1 MAVTKFT
8 QHELNQSLNVQTN
21 STSRL
26 SPIWTAAWER
36 VANLKSVYGSFKLSD
51 DVWTLDAEFFAG
63 RNAKKEGVVAARSID
78 FTKLEQS
85 NYLDKTGVI
94 RRLKRLTWI
103 YLHTASGEMTTKVPN
118 AKSLTAL
125 VNEIEPIIKV
135 QLHDLD
141 DECPDGPKLF
151 ANIVST
157 DFESHVPS
165 GMMRNGIYVINKLLN
180 EIDDHFRFVPK
191 THIQLKLSKT
201 TNKTNDK
208 NTVKKGAFD
217 DVEITEI
224 LKQALYFSKL
234 SNLVLDFDNWVKPH
248 YAKAH
253 QSDNDASPI
262 FYFYPTEGSYKWNV
276 NRTIEAKKRF
286 EDEFYSGTRAN
297 LIKEGLLSD
306 GGDFLYSFGDTN
318 QYVNFGT
325 FSPVVNKTLVNTIEI
340 SHRLLVAFFTG
351 MRDQE
356 LYEINANCLRKLS
369 DANYV
374 QVLGYDLKG
383 SDTLGGDERDWPLPK
398 TCLEIIQRQ
407 QQIKERFFADNDYLF
422 KVVWEGNKTTKAF
435 AKNIG
440 LDPNYMLKR
449 MRPTIASIVM
459 LATRS
464 PLAVKSVLGHSEFE
478 QTMGYAKSRK
488 TLQEELVAQDSRINK
503 ALGKKIF
510 DNVKRGNAPTKLA
523 TNILE
528 TAARFVGNS
537 DMAKKAREI
546 VNKYDIDDFAELLD
560 MIDDNLESVEEH
572 LGEQFDFVNS
582 FTLCGAKRS
591 DFNGACSAIPGV
603 KNPSNCK
610 SNCKY
615 RQDLHQN
622 LQYRAKQVEILI
634 EDIADFEP
642 DEPSYY
648 HRVNQLL
655 DFVWG
660 FEGPLEKYKS
670 DLRIQSIVYALD
682 ESDEGSEVRKKLAPN
697 ARQSLAQIMGEA
709 A

>member
-36 VANLKSVYGSFKLSD
+36 VANLKSVYGPFELSD
-51 DVWTLDAEFFAG
+51 DVWTVDTQFFAG
-63 RNAKKEGVVAARSID
+63 KRLRRENEVMVRSFD
-78 FTKLEQS
+78 FTNLEQS
-85 NYLDKTGVI
+85 NYLDKKGVI

-103 YLHTASGEMTTKVPN
+103 YLHTASGEVSTKVTN
-118 AKSLTAL
+118 GKRLINLVLAL
-125 VNEIEPIIKV
+125 EPIISV
-135 QLHDLD
+135 QLRDFD

-151 ANIVST
+151 CNIIST

-165 GMMRNGIYVINKLLN
+165 GTMRNGVFALDKLTN

-191 THIQLKLSKT
+191 TYDQLRKSKT
-201 TNKTNDK
+201 TNKTNDRNAVK
-208 NTVKKGAFD
+208 NGAFED
-217 DVEITEI
+217 SDITAI

-234 SNLVLDFDNWVKPH
+234 SKLVLDFDNWVQPH
-248 YAKAH
+248 YAKAR
-253 QSDNDASPI
+253 QSDSDASPI
-262 FYFYPTEGSYKWNV
+262 FYTNSSGVLQWYV
-276 NRTIEAKKRF
+276 RRTKEASKRF
-286 EDEFYSGTRAN
+286 EDEFYSDARAN
-297 LIKEGLLSD
+297 LIKEGLLTD
-306 GGDFLYSFGDTN
+306 NGDFIYPIGTN
-318 QYVNFGT
+318 NHFVKFEIYA
-325 FSPVVNKTLVNTIEI
+325 PVVNQSLANVIEV
-340 SHRLLVAFFTG
+340 SHRLLIAFFTG

-356 LYEINANCLRKLS
+356 LYALKADCLRELS

-407 QQIKERFFADNDYLF
+407 QQLKNHFFADTDYLF
-422 KVVWEGNKTTKAF
+422 NVEWRQNVTTKAF

-449 MRPTIASIVM
+449 MRPTIASLVM
-459 LATRS
+459 MATRS
-464 PLAVKSVLGHSEFE
+464 PLAVKSVLGHAEFD

-488 TLQEELVAQDSRINK
+488 TLQEELITQDSRVNK

-537 DMAKKAREI
+537 DIAKKAREI
-546 VNKYDIDDFAELLD
+546 VNKYNIDDFAELFD
-560 MIDDNLESVEEH
+560 MIDDNLESVEEY

-591 DFNGACSAIPGV
+591 DFNGACSATPGV

-648 HRVNQLL
+648 HRVNQML

-670 DLRIQSIVYALD
+670 DLRIQAIVYALD

-697 ARQSLAQIMGEA
+697 ARQALAQITGEA

>member
-1 MAVTKFT
+1 MAVAKFT
-8 QHELNQSLNVQTN
+8 QHELNKSLNVQTN

-26 SPIWTAAWER
+26 SPIWTAPWER
-36 VANLKSVYGSFKLSD
+36 VANLKSVYGSFVLAD
-51 DVWTLDAEFFAG
+51 DIWTLGTEFFAG
-63 RNAKKEGVVAARSID
+63 RRVRQETHISVRSID
-78 FTKLEQS
+78 FTKLEQG
-85 NYLDKTGVI
+85 NFIDKTGVI

-103 YLHTASGEMTTKVPN
+103 YLHSASSEMTTKTQHIKKLIN
-118 AKSLTAL
+118 L
-125 VNEIEPIIKV
+125 VNNIEPLIKV
-135 QLHDLD
+135 QVHDLD

-151 ANIVST
+151 TNIIST
-157 DFESHVPS
+157 EYETHVPF
-165 GMMRNGIYVINKLLN
+165 GTIRNGVSILDSLAN
-180 EIDDHFRFVPK
+180 EIDDHFRFIPK
-191 THIQLKLSKT
+191 TYAQLQKAKT
-201 TNKTNDK
+201 TNRTNDK
-208 NTVKKGAFD
+208 NIVKKGAFED
-217 DVEITEI
+217 AEITKI
-224 LKQALYFSKL
+224 LKQALYFSQL
-234 SNLVLDFDNWVKPH
+234 SKLVLDFDIWMKPH
-248 YAKAH
+248 YKKAH
-253 QSDNDASPI
+253 QANNTVDTI
-262 FYFYPTEGSYKWNV
+262 FYFHRSKQAYDWNIT
-276 NRTIEAKKRF
+276 RSEKAKKRF
-286 EDEFYSGTRAN
+286 EDEFYSDTRSN
-297 LIKEGLLSD
+297 LIKEGLLTD
-306 GGDFLYSFGDTN
+306 NGDFLYPFGEKN
-318 QYVNFGT
+318 QYINFGT
-325 FSPVVNKTLVNTIEI
+325 YSPLVNHSLRNIIEV
-340 SHRLLVAFFTG
+340 SHRLLLAFFTG

-356 LYEINANCLRKLS
+356 LYAIKADCLRELS

-374 QVLGYDLKG
+374 QVIGYDLKD
-383 SDTLGGDERDWPLPK
+383 SDTLGGDERDWPLPQS
-398 TCLEIIQRQ
+398 CLEIILRQ
-407 QQIKERFFADNDYLF
+407 QKLKERFFPEDDKLF
-422 KVVWEGNKTTKAF
+422 KLQFSEHSTTKTF

-440 LDPNYMLKR
+440 LDPKWMLKR

-528 TAARFVGNS
+528 TASRFIGNS
-537 DMAKKAREI
+537 DMAQKAREI
-546 VNKYDIDDFAELLD
+546 VTKYDIDDFAELFD

-591 DFNGACSAIPGV
+591 DFNGACSATPGI

-648 HRVNQLL
+648 HRVNQML

>member
-1 MAVTKFT
+1 M
-8 QHELNQSLNVQTN
+8 
-21 STSRL
+21 
-26 SPIWTAAWER
+26 
-36 VANLKSVYGSFKLSD
+36 YGSFKLCD
-51 DVWTLDAEFFAG
+51 DVWTLGTEFFTGQA
-63 RNAKKEGVVAARSID
+63 AKKEGAVAARKID

-85 NYLDKTGVI
+85 NYIDRTGVI

-103 YLHTASGEMTTKVPN
+103 YLHTASGEMSTKVAN
-118 AKSLTAL
+118 AKNLTLL
-125 VNEIEPIIKV
+125 VNEIEPIVKV
-135 QLHDLD
+135 QIHDLD

-151 ANIVST
+151 KNIINT

-165 GMMRNGIYVINKLLN
+165 GIMRNGTYVIDRLLN
-180 EIDDHFRFVPK
+180 DIDDHFRFVPK
-191 THIQLKLSKT
+191 TYSQLTLSKT
-201 TNKTNDK
+201 TNKTNDT
-208 NTVKKGAFD
+208 NTVKKGAFED
-217 DVEITEI
+217 AEITEI

-234 SNLVLDFDNWVKPH
+234 SKLVLEFDEWVQPH
-248 YAKAH
+248 YQK
-253 QSDNDASPI
+253 
-262 FYFYPTEGSYKWNV
+262 
-276 NRTIEAKKRF
+276 TIEYNSTVEGIFKYSAQNYYQWNISRSEKAKQLF
-286 EDEFYSGTRAN
+286 DDEFYSGTRAN
-297 LIKEGLLSD
+297 LIEAGLLTD
-306 GGDFLYSFGDTN
+306 NGDFLYPFGDKN
-318 QYVNFGT
+318 QYINFGV
-325 FSPVVNKTLVNTIEI
+325 FSPQVNKSLANIIEI

-356 LYEINANCLRKLS
+356 LYEINADCLRELS

-374 QVLGYDLKG
+374 QVLGYDLKD

-398 TCLEIIQRQ
+398 TCIEIIQRQ
-407 QQIKERFFADNDYLF
+407 QQIKDRFFADTDYLF
-422 KVVWEGNKTTKAF
+422 NVVWPQNKTIKVF
-435 AKNIG
+435 AKNIE
-440 LDPNYMLKR
+440 LDPNYMVKR
-449 MRPTIASIVM
+449 MRPTIAALVIM
-459 LATRS
+459 ATRS

-546 VNKYDIDDFAELLD
+546 VNKYDIDDFAELFD